1 MHLFQKK
8 LIYLTLFLAL
18 ASIALAPLAS
28 HAQIGKLKDIGGRA
42 YGVTGE
48 PESPAATA
56 GRVINVALSVVGL
69 VFLVLMLYGGYLW
82 MTARGK
88 EERLNKAKDTI
99 EASIIGLIIVLA
111 AYGITYY
118 VVSRIV
124 ASTAPAVT
132 TTPP

>member
-1 MHLFQKK
+1 MSTQKK
-8 LIYLTLFLAL
+8 IICLGLFLAVVG
-18 ASIALAPLAS
+18 AAFFPLVS
-28 HAQIGKLKDIGGRA
+28 HAQLEKLKDIGGQA

-56 GRVINVALSVVGL
+56 GRVINAGLSVVGI

-88 EERLNKAKDTI
+88 EERLEKAKNTL
-99 EASIIGLIIVLA
+99 EAAIIGLIIALA

-118 VVSRIV
+118 VVSRIIS
-124 ASTAPAVT
+124 STT
-132 TTPP
+132 GIE